1 MRVPREALRL
11 RNNYVFEIRLYVA
24 RCSPQGASVFILI
37 RVVSALRVYAV
48 SNRNRVP
55 SGLTLLPALVQ
66 VAVNVVGERPLL
78 L

>member
-1 MRVPREALRL
+1 MRVPRAALRL
-11 RNNYVFEIRLYVA
+11 RNNYVFKIRLYVA
-24 RCSPQGASVFILI
+24 RCSPQDASVFILI

-48 SNRNRVP
+48 SNRNRVL
-55 SGLTLLPALVQ
+55 SRLTLLPALVQ